1 MRKQFLY
8 VDNRTIVAFVTKGA
22 KFANCSMFE
31 EVTARVQCKVR
42 GSGSR
47 KQVRLLDNPA
57 TRWWLMWRKSP

>member
-42 GSGSR
+42 GQGAENKPDGLITMLPGGS
-47 KQVRLLDNPA
+47 
-57 TRWWLMWRKSP
+57 